1 MSYRGPALNYKIR
14 KTTTKNV
21 TGDNYSI
28 TVPRV
33 IAQKFEDIFFHVTI
47 SGSSL
52 IFTSGCKLTI
62 SDITPEQVK
71 GFFTVGGNVV
81 FK

>member
-1 MSYRGPALNYKIR
+1 MSYRGPALQVQIR
-14 KTTTKNV
+14 KTTLGNK
-21 TGDNYSI
+21 TGDNFSI

-33 IAQKFEDIFFHVTI
+33 IAQKFDDIYFRVTI
-47 SGSSL
+47 SGNSL

-62 SDITPEQVK
+62 SDVTEEQVK
-71 GFFTVGGNVV
+71 GFFTVGGNVI